1 MDISVICRI
10 KYICQ
15 VIGDTVWHL
24 RLCLKTE
31 KRLLCFLIISK
42 IEMNVNGFYIIIL
55 TCTNT
60 LFIMIY
66 YHSWI
71 SICYKFVYYGLFW
84 PPRRHTHCLLIKPHW
99 PINIRCWLWPPTERR
114 GRLDQL
120 DNPIIPHTETG
131 IVFDWLTFS
140 RPASVFTEICIWSEF
155 CSEL

>member
-42 IEMNVNGFYIIIL
+42 IEMNVNSFYIIIL

-84 PPRRHTHCLLIKPHW
+84 PPHRHTHCLLIKPHW

-131 IVFDWLTFS
+131 ILFDWLTFS
-140 RPASVFTEICIWSEF
+140 RPASVFTEICIWPEF